1 VSSAPFDPLRV
12 LQVLQQHRVR
22 FVVVGGLAARV
33 WGSPTVTNDL
43 DICYA
48 RDPSNLAAL
57 AEALTLLGAR
67 LRGVEAHVPFRLEAT
82 TLRAGDHFT
91 FETDAGDL
99 DIIGVPAGTRGYE
112 DLART
117 AETVELG
124 GLRVA
129 VTSLDDLIEMKRA
142 AGRPKDRI
150 ELEVLGAVRD
160 ERRRLGET

>member
-1 VSSAPFDPLRV
+1 MSSAPFDPLRV
-12 LQVLQQHRVR
+12 LQVLQEHHVR
-22 FVVVGGLAARV
+22 FVMIGGLAARV

-48 RDPSNLAAL
+48 RDASNLSAL
-57 AEALTLLGAR
+57 ARALKVLGAR
-67 LRGVEAHVPFRLEAT
+67 LRGVDAPVPFLLDGA

-99 DIIGVPAGTRGYE
+99 DIIGVPAGTRGYDE
-112 DLART
+112 LVRT
-117 AETVELG
+117 AETLDLG
-124 GLRVA
+124 GLQVA

-150 ELEVLGAVRD
+150 ELEVLGAVRE
-160 ERRRLGET
+160 ERRRLEET